1 MRVAISKNGKIIN
14 VIEAES
20 IEFAQGLFP
29 DAVALSSDGLGIGW
43 TDAGG
48 GVYEAPPA
56 PEPERVAYSSIEFM
70 DLFTDAEEAAI
81 RVLARSTNPDE
92 VQASVQ
98 MEAFLARVVAATV
111 IYLDDERV
119 VAGIDALLTLGIL
132 TQVRVDAVLA
142 GQAPS

>member
-1 MRVAISKNGKIIN
+1 MKVAISKNGKIIN

-20 IEFAQGLFP
+20 VEFAQGLFP
-29 DAVALSSDGLGIGW
+29 DAVALPSDGLGIGW

-48 GVYEAPPA
+48 GTYTAPT
-56 PEPERVAYSSIEFM
+56 PEPERVPYSSIEFM
-70 DLFTDAEEAAI
+70 DLFTDAEEGAI

-92 VQASVQ
+92 LQASVQ

-111 IYLDDERV
+111 IYLDDARV

-132 TQVRVDAVLA
+132 TQVRVDDVLA